1 MQSAKTPTAGCANAN
16 ANEFHGTI
24 RLSNPLVEP
33 FGKRIERRTM
43 QNNRVG
49 ILYRHGDV
57 MIQRI
62 DRLPSNAQQQVG
74 ATLAHGEATGH
85 SHRFA
90 QSNLVQLWERNGTLF
105 LEVKATSAALVHE
118 EHHRIDVPQGFYRY
132 WKQREYRPDAFVE
145 VED

>member
-1 MQSAKTPTAGCANAN
+1 MHNQRA
-16 ANEFHGTI
+16 
-24 RLSNPLVEP
+24 
-33 FGKRIERRTM
+33 
-43 QNNRVG
+43 G

-74 ATLAHGEATGH
+74 ATLAYGEVTGH

-105 LEVKATSAALVHE
+105 LEVKAASAALVHE
-118 EHHRIDVPQGFYRY
+118 EHQRIDVPQGFYRY

>member
-1 MQSAKTPTAGCANAN
+1 
-16 ANEFHGTI
+16 
-24 RLSNPLVEP
+24 
-33 FGKRIERRTM
+33 M
-43 QNNRVG
+43 QNNRAE

-62 DRLPSNAQQQVG
+62 DRLPSNVQQQVG
-74 ATLAHGEATGH
+74 ATLAHGEVTGH

-90 QSNLVQLWERNGTLF
+90 QSHLVQLWERNGTLF
-105 LEVKATSAALVHE
+105 LEVKAASAALVHE

>member
-1 MQSAKTPTAGCANAN
+1 MHNQRA
-16 ANEFHGTI
+16 
-24 RLSNPLVEP
+24 
-33 FGKRIERRTM
+33 
-43 QNNRVG
+43 G

-62 DRLPSNAQQQVG
+62 DRLPSNVQQQVG
-74 ATLAHGEATGH
+74 ATLAHGEVTGH

-90 QSNLVQLWERNGTLF
+90 QSHLVQLWERNGTLF
-105 LEVKATSAALVHE
+105 LEVKAASAALVHE